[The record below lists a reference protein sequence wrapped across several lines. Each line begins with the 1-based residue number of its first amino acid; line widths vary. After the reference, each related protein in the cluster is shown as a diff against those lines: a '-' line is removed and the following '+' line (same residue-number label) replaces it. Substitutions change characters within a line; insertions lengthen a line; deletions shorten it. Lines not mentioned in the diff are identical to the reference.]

1 MSIFTNRR
9 APESMK
15 RFYNW
20 YNKYY
25 AGMEKT
31 FSPTIGE
38 AIEQQLSK
46 AQNLENKTALEYAC
60 GTGFL
65 TTHIA
70 PLFKNVTAKDASTGM
85 LNVAKKR
92 IEEKGF
98 TSKVEL
104 TEGNVLDITEYD
116 KTYDYV
122 FMSFALHL
130 FSPQDQENILKK
142 MLDIAKE
149 KVIIID
155 HKKKWEPITAF
166 VEWIEGSYYDKFIK
180 MDFKEIAGRLNV
192 KQFSQDNR
200 KYCVVLTFESR

>member
-1 MSIFTNRR
+1 
-9 APESMK
+9 MK

-25 AGMEKT
+25 GGMEKVL
-31 FSPTIGE
+31 SPTIGE
-38 AIEQQLSK
+38 AIEQQISK
-46 AQNLENKTALEYAC
+46 VQSIENKTALEYAC

-70 PLFKNVTAKDASTGM
+70 PLFKIVKAKDASTGM

-92 IEEKGF
+92 AEEKGL
-98 TSKVEL
+98 TSKVEFS
-104 TEGNVLDITEYD
+104 EGNLLDITEGS
-116 KTYDYV
+116 KSYDYV
-122 FMSFALHL
+122 FISFALHL
-130 FSPQDQENILKK
+130 FSPQVQETILKK
-142 MLDIAKE
+142 MLNIAKE

-166 VEWIEGSYYDKFIK
+166 VEWIEGSYYDKFVK
-180 MDFKEIAGRLNV
+180 MDFKEIADRLNV
-192 KQFSQDNR
+192 KEFSQDNR